1 MKSQVMFRKPP
12 FSVSVNGKKYR
23 INPDFRIFA
32 QLEADIHRDRL
43 RIENLLRAFYRH
55 EIPDDLEAAVERL
68 IWFYQCGDGHSAEPN
83 KKVTQ
88 HGYDFEQD
96 AEALYQS
103 FMQDYRIDLYSCQL
117 HWWKFC
123 QLCAGLSDDTPFRR
137 LVYIRTADVSKLSKE
152 QRAVIL
158 QAREKYRLQ
167 DGTKLETVEDYEA
180 DMVARLKKAWEE

>member
-1 MKSQVMFRKPP
+1 MMFRKPP

-43 RIENLLRAFYRH
+43 CIENLLQAFYRH

-68 IWFYQCGDGHSAEPN
+68 IWFYQCGDEHFAEPD
-83 KKVTQ
+83 KKASHQ
-88 HGYDFEQD
+88 RGYDFEQD

-103 FMQDYRIDLYSCQL
+103 FMQDYRIDLYTCRL

-123 QLCAGLSDDTPFRR
+123 QLCAGLNDDTPFRR
-137 LVYIRTADVSKLSKE
+137 LVYIRTVDISKLPKE
-152 QRAVIL
+152 QRTAIL
-158 QAREKYRLQ
+158 QAREKCRLQ
-167 DGTKLETVEDYEA
+167 DGAKMDTVEDYEA